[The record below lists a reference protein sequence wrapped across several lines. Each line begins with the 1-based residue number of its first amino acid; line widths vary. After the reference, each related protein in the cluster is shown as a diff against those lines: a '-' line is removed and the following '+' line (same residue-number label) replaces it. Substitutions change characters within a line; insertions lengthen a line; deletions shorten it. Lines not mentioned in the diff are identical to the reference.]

1 MKANGCI
8 HNVNP
13 TLFFQMMVRYIC
25 FNITISKNSLFTN
38 SILKKKQLVDFRV
51 RLLTMKYMNSNAIVL
66 LRNAQNSRK
75 KKHACR
81 EYLLLPKCCN
91 RKSVFYL
98 CVGESQVRRKLRTN
112 ACSFLWMFYLFL
124 QYVLQSWRMKMY
136 ISAKENTCCMFL
148 LCNTVE
154 RRQCFVIHK

>member
-1 MKANGCI
+1 MHSQRKPDA
-8 HNVNP
+8 
-13 TLFFQMMVRYIC
+13 LFSYDGIFIYVVIWLYKKILYVLIVFWRRKI
-25 FNITISKNSLFTN
+25 LLDFT
-38 SILKKKQLVDFRV
+38 V
-51 RLLTMKYMNSNAIVL
+51 RLHTMEYVNSNAIVL

-112 ACSFLWMFYLFL
+112 ACSFLWMFYLFFSTFYSL
-124 QYVLQSWRMKMY
+124 EEWRCILVRKRTR
-136 ISAKENTCCMFL
+136 AA
-148 LCNTVE
+148 
-154 RRQCFVIHK
+154 CFYCVTL

>member
-1 MKANGCI
+1 MKI
-8 HNVNP
+8 
-13 TLFFQMMVRYIC
+13 
-25 FNITISKNSLFTN
+25 
-38 SILKKKQLVDFRV
+38 
-51 RLLTMKYMNSNAIVL
+51 NAIVL

-112 ACSFLWMFYLFL
+112 ACSFL
-124 QYVLQSWRMKMY
+124 
-136 ISAKENTCCMFL
+136 
-148 LCNTVE
+148 
-154 RRQCFVIHK
+154 